1 MVLKMISRKNGH
13 YRFNRDSS
21 LYAIGFQDGYKI
33 ILTNITSTQ
42 YVGNISWVNFDP
54 IEGLFPSLF
63 FFYEDAKE
71 ELDNILNDSTY
82 ELHNNNAISSIIEE
96 KNESTIYTKENL
108 KIFKLEP
115 KLYSEEE
122 NKEED
127 SSNG

>member
-1 MVLKMISRKNGH
+1 MISRKNGH
-13 YRFNRDSS
+13 YRFNHDSS

-33 ILTNITSTQ
+33 ILTNIQ
-42 YVGNISWVNFDP
+42 YLENVIWVHFDQV
-54 IEGLFPSLF
+54 EELLPSLF

-71 ELDNILNDSTY
+71 ELDNILNDDKY
-82 ELHNNNAISSIIEE
+82 VLRNNNIISSIIEE

-122 NKEED
+122 ENKEED
-127 SSNG
+127 SNNGNS

>member
-13 YRFNRDSS
+13 YRFNHDSS
-21 LYAIGFQDGYKI
+21 LYAIGFQDGCSI
-33 ILTNITSTQ
+33 ILVNIQ
-42 YVGNISWVNFDP
+42 YLEKIFWVHFDP
-54 IEGLFPSLF
+54 VDELHPSLF

-71 ELDNILNDSTY
+71 ELDNILNDSMY
-82 ELHNNNAISSIIEE
+82 KLHNNNIISSIIEE

-122 NKEED
+122 NKEKD
-127 SSNG
+127 NSNG

>member
-13 YRFNRDSS
+13 YRFNHDSS

-33 ILTNITSTQ
+33 ILVNIPP
-42 YVGNISWVNFDP
+42 YVGNITFINFDP
-54 IEGLFPSLF
+54 VEGLFPSLF

-71 ELDNILNDSTY
+71 ELDNIVNDSTY
-82 ELHNNNAISSIIEE
+82 VLHNNNIISSIIEE

-122 NKEED
+122 NEEENN
-127 SSNG
+127 SNE

>member
-1 MVLKMISRKNGH
+1 MISRKNGSL
-13 YRFNRDSS
+13 RFNHDSS
-21 LYAIGFQDGYKI
+21 LYAIGFQDGYSI
-33 ILTNITSTQ
+33 ILTNIQ
-42 YVGNISWVNFDP
+42 YLENVIWVHFDQVD
-54 IEGLFPSLF
+54 ELLPSLF

-71 ELDNILNDSTY
+71 ELDNILNDDKY
-82 ELHNNNAISSIIEE
+82 VLRNNNIISSIIEE

-127 SSNG
+127 NDASND